1 MNLFNKIFSF
11 LNDMQVQTETATEI
25 RRSTNGMMTT
35 AKLMFSIIS
44 VIAVVVIVFVILK
57 AIKMSRQHSK
67 IQKTIMSQVDRML
80 VEPAEEQEDKT
91 KVYCAYCGTELD
103 ENTKKCPHCGAN
115 KKIEK

>member
-11 LNDMQVQTETATEI
+11 LNNMQVQTDTAIEI
-25 RRSTNGMMTT
+25 ERTSHGMIST

-44 VIAVVVIVFVILK
+44 VIAVVIIVFVIIK

-80 VEPAEEQEDKT
+80 GEPAEEQEDKT

-103 ENTKKCPHCGAN
+103 DNTKKCPHCGAN

>member
-11 LNDMQVQTETATEI
+11 LNDMQVQTDTAIEI
-25 RRSTNGMMTT
+25 ERTSNGTIST
-35 AKLMFSIIS
+35 AKLTFSIMA
-44 VIAVVVIVFVILK
+44 VIAVIVIVFVILK
-57 AIKMSRQHSK
+57 FIKVSRQHSK

-80 VEPAEEQEDKT
+80 GEPAEEQEDKT

-103 ENTKKCPHCGAN
+103 ENVKKCPHCGAN